1 MFKIVF
7 LEDGSAK
14 EFIASMRNR
23 ANDENIEV
31 TKVAESILRDVR
43 SRGLEAVQ
51 EYSKKFDNSEAYEVP
66 ISVAQDA
73 LERIDPSLRAAINR
87 AAKNI
92 LDYQSRTVPKSSQ
105 WMSPEGGLVGQ
116 LVIPLSKVGIYVPG
130 GTASYPSTVLMT
142 AIPAKVA
149 GVPEIIMVTPPTE
162 QLNDAVLAA
171 AAVAGVDR
179 IFAVGGV
186 QAVAALSYGAGFIP
200 KVDKIVGP
208 GNAYVAA
215 AKRLSFGNIDIDM
228 IAGPSEI
235 LVIADDSA
243 NARLLAAD
251 LLSQAEHDRLS
262 SSILVTTSENLANKV
277 VSELI
282 DQCDKLP
289 RKEIVKYALENY
301 GGAIICDTPAQM
313 CDIANEIAP
322 EHLQIVTKYNRVIL
336 SKIKNA
342 GAVFLGESSPEPL
355 GDYMAGPS
363 HVLPTSGTARFFSP
377 LSSDSFVRQ
386 MSIIDFDKLSFG
398 NVAQDIAVLAHAEG
412 LDAHARA
419 AELRIEHAF

>member
-1 MFKIVF
+1 
-7 LEDGSAK
+7 
-14 EFIASMRNR
+14 MRNR